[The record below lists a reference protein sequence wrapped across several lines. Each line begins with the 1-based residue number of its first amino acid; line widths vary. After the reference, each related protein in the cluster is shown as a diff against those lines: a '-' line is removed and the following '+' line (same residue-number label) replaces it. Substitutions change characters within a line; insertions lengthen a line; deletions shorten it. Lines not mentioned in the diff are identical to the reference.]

1 MVSFTIISSTNH
13 TWKKVNSEDNIIV
26 YNCEVEGSKF
36 KKSKVETT
44 INFSNL
50 KNAEIVLKDV
60 SKYKNWQP
68 NCSSSKLIKAEGNK
82 IYSYLTF
89 DAPWPVSDRDLILES
104 TFTKSENRLMM
115 KTTCKPNYIKKDD
128 DFVRITYSEGLWEIE
143 QKNDG
148 NLIIRNT
155 NHSSP
160 GGNIPAWLSS
170 SAVENM
176 PIETIQGFK
185 KALRELE

>member
-1 MVSFTIISSTNH
+1 MVSLTSISSTNH
-13 TWKKVNSEDNIIV
+13 AWKKVNSEDNIIV

-68 NCSSSKLIKAEGNK
+68 NCSSSTLIKAEGNK
-82 IYSYLTF
+82 IYTYLTF

-104 TFTKSENRLMM
+104 TFIKSENKLMM

-128 DFVRITYSEGLWEIE
+128 DFVRITCSEGLWEIE
-143 QKNDG
+143 KKMKAPYLLEIQ
-148 NLIIRNT
+148 IIPVLAAT
-155 NHSSP
+155 YLL
-160 GGNIPAWLSS
+160 GLAL
-170 SAVENM
+170 VQLK
-176 PIETIQGFK
+176 TCLLKLFK
-185 KALRELE
+185 GLKRL